1 MKKIGLLLIALF
13 TLGGLRAQLFEQPVQ
28 EEVEEKPAPVA
39 KPKYNYYI
47 PANGIWY
54 TVRQYGCKIGYYEDK
69 VKKEFLVYAY
79 RVNQYNN
86 QVTEYEMIQ
95 IPLDKSKPVAP
106 NFKVVKN
113 YSDGE
118 AYLKWTGSDSHI
130 NYKILTDRGEVMED
144 NNRTYVVFTF
154 KYDDYQKAQELA
166 DKLNAAVSNVK

>member
-95 IPLDKSKPVAP
+95 IPLDKSKPVATP
-106 NFKVVKN
+106 V
-113 YSDGE
+113 
-118 AYLKWTGSDSHI
+118 
-130 NYKILTDRGEVMED
+130 
-144 NNRTYVVFTF
+144 
-154 KYDDYQKAQELA
+154 
-166 DKLNAAVSNVK
+166 